1 MSVSDI
7 KTSTKPTDNWE
18 KLANESVSLCNFLYR
33 RLDEIVHDIRE
44 GDKDVAMVE
53 LGMVYAM
60 CSVRR
65 EKFIDRLASL
75 NVGNHPDQSEEVGE

>member
-1 MSVSDI
+1 M
-7 KTSTKPTDNWE
+7 TSPDSWE

-33 RLDEIVHDIRE
+33 RLDEIVHEMRD

-53 LGMVYAM
+53 LGMVYTM

-65 EKFIDRLASL
+65 EGFIDRLASL
-75 NVGNHPDQSEEVGE
+75 NVRDHPDQSEEAV